1 MSTGK
6 PVEVAGKCTSFLE
19 LTTPPIVMTLPT
31 LAGRQVNSSTRF
43 TSKALAIFSKE
54 AMARGYGRIAMGL
67 RDFSVENA
75 AEASDIPINICWNV
89 GIDALQT
96 SNHGNS

>member
-19 LTTPPIVMTLPT
+19 LTPPPIVMTLPT
-31 LAGRQVNSSTRF
+31 LAGRQVNSSASF
-43 TSKALAIFSKE
+43 TSKALATL
-54 AMARGYGRIAMGL
+54 RRHPGGYGRIAMGL